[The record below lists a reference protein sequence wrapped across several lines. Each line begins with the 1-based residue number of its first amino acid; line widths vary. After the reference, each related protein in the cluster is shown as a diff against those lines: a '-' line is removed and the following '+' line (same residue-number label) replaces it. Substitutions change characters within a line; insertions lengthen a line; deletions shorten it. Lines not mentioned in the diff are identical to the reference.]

1 MKIILSNWINIL
13 GIFIVSVILISLNTF
28 IFTDANIIISIF
40 GALVS
45 VCYYGLIFWILFLL
59 SLLILDVILLFLNL
73 KSLRLKLFLEWLIIS
88 TPFVYWSI
96 KYNQWIFIFGIIS
109 FLFTQY
115 LREKIIKQMLKKV
128 EQEKSKDI
136 KLQIKEINQMKSS
149 NIYKTKTNYII
160 GTMSE
165 SDIGAYIA
173 DDPIYVVPTDIK
185 IEDIQILIFDS
196 LMKSRK
202 GIKTPKRDEWKIGLR
217 KP

>member
-1 MKIILSNWINIL
+1 
-13 GIFIVSVILISLNTF
+13 
-28 IFTDANIIISIF
+28 
-40 GALVS
+40 
-45 VCYYGLIFWILFLL
+45 
-59 SLLILDVILLFLNL
+59 
-73 KSLRLKLFLEWLIIS
+73 
-88 TPFVYWSI
+88 
-96 KYNQWIFIFGIIS
+96 
-109 FLFTQY
+109 
-115 LREKIIKQMLKKV
+115 MLKKV